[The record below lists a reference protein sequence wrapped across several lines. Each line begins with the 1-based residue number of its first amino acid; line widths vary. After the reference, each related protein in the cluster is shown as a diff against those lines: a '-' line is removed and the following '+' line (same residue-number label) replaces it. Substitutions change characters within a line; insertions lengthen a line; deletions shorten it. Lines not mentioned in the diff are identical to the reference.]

1 MARKKRFSL
10 MKLLQLL
17 HQQSVVKMPQQST
30 TTLIIIIVIQII
42 HLLFHIVIDDDGWN
56 CNYYNDAGIGD
67 VTAKDIFNDIRNTP
81 YFNHWVNC
89 PPNMYDEI
97 KINKL

>member
-1 MARKKRFSL
+1 MVRKKRFSL

-17 HQQSVVKMPQQST
+17 HQQSVAKMPQQST
-30 TTLIIIIVIQII
+30 TTLIIIVIQII
-42 HLLFHIVIDDDGWN
+42 HLLFHVVIDDDGWN

-67 VTAKDIFNDIRNTP
+67 VTAKDVFNDIRNTP
-81 YFNHWVNC
+81 YFNHWINC